1 MAQATRERSQ
11 DNVNQAPREEV
22 NFWKPNSKNEGAA
35 AFFNY
40 SAPNNCVFLKM
51 MPQAADG
58 SDNKFDKTRSLNVK
72 LGQTDLGELLAVM
85 MCRKDGAGN
94 KKENKWSGLYHEGKT
109 GSSVIGFSRADNGNV
124 FLSISYK
131 TEGSDAVRLSIPLT
145 LGELECLRV
154 FVETS
159 LAKMFINPN

>member
-1 MAQATRERSQ
+1 MSQVTREKASN
-11 DNVNQAPREEV
+11 NVNQNPRDEV

-40 SAPNNCVFLKM
+40 SEGSNCVFLKM
-51 MPQAADG
+51 MPQASDG
-58 SDNKFDKTRSLNVK
+58 SDSKFDSSRSLNVK
-72 LGQTDLGELLAVM
+72 LGQSDIGELLAVI

-131 TEGSDAVRLSIPLT
+131 ADGSDAVRLSIPMT

-154 FVETS
+154 FLEKYLS
-159 LAKMFINPN
+159 KMFVSI